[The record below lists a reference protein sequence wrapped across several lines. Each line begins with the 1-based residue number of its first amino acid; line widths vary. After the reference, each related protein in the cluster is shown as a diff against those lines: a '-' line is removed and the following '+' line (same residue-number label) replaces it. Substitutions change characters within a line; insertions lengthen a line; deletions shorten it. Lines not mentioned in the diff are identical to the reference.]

1 MYTCKLYFLWDIQ
14 WLEAQSHSD
23 DSHVHANGP
32 YSTRAIAQARPTMSC
47 THLVLIYFED
57 SVSVYSTVNEGLQ
70 MKDRKSCSNID
81 LWEWLLVG
89 VAMANKRITDVE
101 PERAVPV
108 ALMTTILHD

>member
-89 VAMANKRITDVE
+89 VTITRLRNIKNVTRCRDSRSTKSWE
-101 PERAVPV
+101 TR
-108 ALMTTILHD
+108 